1 MGDIQHAT
9 RKGDNM
15 RHDETRDNTT
25 AIEAVM
31 MAGDAEEILVELG
44 HSPEDADRMVNGDA
58 DMTPVDMDNPREGV
72 FPAVVTRE
80 DAPAKIL
87 PVIVTVDELPRLAC
101 DYPKPYNPQHVV
113 DGVAVEDAPA
123 KLHQGL
129 GGIEGSDKTG
139 RETWD
144 ERCQRM
150 AEEAEDD
157 GQPDEYT
164 EWQDYMGGD
173 EYYDHSE
180 NACW

>member
-1 MGDIQHAT
+1 MPHMSINIIMGDIQHAT

-25 AIEAVM
+25 AIEATII
-31 MAGDAEEILVELG
+31 E
-44 HSPEDADRMVNGDA
+44 ADNR

-80 DAPAKIL
+80 DDDP
-87 PVIVTVDELPRLAC
+87 
-101 DYPKPYNPQHVV
+101 
-113 DGVAVEDAPA
+113 
-123 KLHQGL
+123 
-129 GGIEGSDKTG
+129 
-139 RETWD
+139 
-144 ERCQRM
+144 
-150 AEEAEDD
+150 EDD
-157 GQPDEYT
+157 GQPSEYT